1 MSGVVPADEKFNA
14 WYELVKQVHHAFA
27 YGLECND
34 MTHGEVEEAIAFA
47 LDQFAGKNGLPVHD
61 WNIEYEEQYG
71 ETQSD

>member
-1 MSGVVPADEKFNA
+1 MSGVVQADEKFND

-47 LDQFAGKNGLPVHD
+47 LAPFAEKHRLPVHD
-61 WNIEYEEQYG
+61 WNTEYEDQYG
-71 ETQSD
+71 EPQDD